1 MKEGTSENILK
12 LRELTNK
19 LATEEN
25 KDDYKLIVKK
35 LKTIVDEGKDEI
47 EKSKSPQ
54 SKIKCYESMCTTIA
68 TILTSVKFI

>member
-1 MKEGTSENILK
+1 MKEGTNENILK

-19 LATEEN
+19 LSSEEN

-35 LKTIVDEGKDEI
+35 LKSIVDEGKAEI
-47 EKSKSPQ
+47 ESSKTPQ

-68 TILTSVKFI
+68 AILTGVKFI